1 MPEYEYH
8 GLMAEAWD
16 VLRGDTTNWDDR
28 FFYLEVIKK
37 YGQPVLDVGCGTGRL
52 LLDYLQQ
59 GIDIDGVDDSPDML
73 AICRQKAAA
82 LGLAPKLYQKK
93 IEQLDLPRR
102 YRTILVPSST
112 IQLITD
118 PDLAER
124 GLKRLRD
131 CIQPDGILAAS
142 VMTLWKEGHET
153 VTEEEKEAVRASDG
167 AVFRRSSWSE
177 YHPEKGT
184 EDTRDRYEMLVDGE
198 VIREEQHERSPATRS
213 YTQAEAK
220 RLFER
225 AGFRDI
231 TLLSEFTFDP
241 VKPEDWVFVV
251 LARK

>member
-1 MPEYEYH
+1 MPDYEYH

-16 VLRGDTTNWDDR
+16 VLRGDTSNWDDR

-73 AICRQKAAA
+73 AICRQKASA
-82 LGLAPKLYQKK
+82 LGLTPNLYLKK

-118 PDLAER
+118 PELAER

-131 CIQPDGILAAS
+131 CIQPDGVLAAS
-142 VMTLWKEGHET
+142 VMALWKEGHET
-153 VTEEEKEAVRASDG
+153 VTESQTEAVRASDG

-177 YHPEKGT
+177 YHPEKET
-184 EDTRDRYEMLVDGE
+184 EDTRDRYEMLVDGK
-198 VIREEQHERSPATRS
+198 VVREEQHQRSPATRS
-213 YTQAEAK
+213 YNQAQAK
-220 RLFER
+220 RLFES

-241 VKPEDWVFVV
+241 VKPEDWMFVV
-251 LARK
+251 LAKK